1 MGWEKGG
8 NILLGLASPTFLPRE
23 IRAKGIANVSC
34 LILHDCPGAVLG
46 RIPTCDIVKTMIGF
60 PDIQFA
66 PQSCQQSGYRI
77 PGNEF
82 PDNPHL
88 HQDYSSSTTSS
99 FSTCASGSNEFHPPS
114 LKERY
119 LSWICGFYQHHN
131 HLPCDLPHVEPAYSS
146 WAYKCSLE
154 LLPCTLIDSSA
165 VLDNNPQST
174 PSPPPTDS
182 ALGAAAAS
190 NPFPLHPHLWKLS
203 DGRNQQVE
211 FARVAL
217 VQQRD
222 VPVGLV
228 WNGESP
234 ESTIDAARA
243 ARGMGAKVYLLSETG
258 NSLMFAHEPREWL
271 MRVISVVQDLVG
283 GLSV

>member
-1 MGWEKGG
+1 M
-8 NILLGLASPTFLPRE
+8 GLASPTFLPRE
-23 IRAKGIANVSC
+23 VREKGIANVSC
-34 LILHDCPGAVLG
+34 LILHDCPGNVLG

-60 PDIQFA
+60 SDIQFTLNSC
-66 PQSCQQSGYRI
+66 PQSSYRI
-77 PGNEF
+77 PGTEF
-82 PDNPHL
+82 PDNSHL

-99 FSTCASGSNEFHPPS
+99 FSTGASASNEFHPTS

-131 HLPCDLPHVEPAYSS
+131 HLPRDLPHIEPAYSS

-165 VLDNNPQST
+165 MLDNNSQNT
-174 PSPPPTDS
+174 PSPLS
-182 ALGAAAAS
+182 NESILGAAAAS
-190 NPFPLHPHLWKLS
+190 NPFPPHPHLWKLS

-217 VQQRD
+217 VQQKD
-222 VPVGLV
+222 IPIGLV

-271 MRVISVVQDLVG
+271 IKVSNVARDLVG
-283 GLSV
+283 GLRV

>member
-1 MGWEKGG
+1 M
-8 NILLGLASPTFLPRE
+8 GLASPTFLPRE
-23 IRAKGIANVSC
+23 VRAKGIANASC
-34 LILHDCPGAVLG
+34 LILHDCPGNVLG
-46 RIPTCDIVKTMIGF
+46 RIPTCDIVKTMIGC
-60 PDIQFA
+60 PDMQFTLH
-66 PQSCQQSGYRI
+66 SCQQSGHRI

-82 PDNPHL
+82 PDNSHL
-88 HQDYSSSTTSS
+88 HRDYSSSTTSS
-99 FSTCASGSNEFHPPS
+99 FSTGASGSNEFHPPS

-131 HLPCDLPHVEPAYSS
+131 HLPHNLSHVQPAYSS

-154 LLPCTLIDSSA
+154 LLPCTLIDSSV
-165 VLDNNPQST
+165 VLDKNIP
-174 PSPPPTDS
+174 PPPPTNS
-182 ALGAAAAS
+182 TLRATAAS
-190 NPFPLHPHLWKLS
+190 NPFPPHPHLWKLS

-217 VQQRD
+217 VQQKD
-222 VPVGLV
+222 IPVGLV

-243 ARGMGAKVYLLSETG
+243 ASGMGAKVFLLSETG

-271 MRVISVVQDLVG
+271 IRIISVARDLV
-283 GLSV
+283 